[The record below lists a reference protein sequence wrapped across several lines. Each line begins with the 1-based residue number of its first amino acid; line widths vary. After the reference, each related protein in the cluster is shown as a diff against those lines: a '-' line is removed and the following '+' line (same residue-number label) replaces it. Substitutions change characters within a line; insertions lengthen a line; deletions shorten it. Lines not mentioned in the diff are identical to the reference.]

1 MRKPLPEHTLSLAY
15 DEAVSMTVELYRTTN
30 TLEKDAAQTQLKA
43 DALPNHPDAM
53 PEYRRLYSMLS
64 DSSEVRA
71 AMYEA
76 RIALNKIQ
84 SLTAKYKK
92 R

>member
-1 MRKPLPEHTLSLAY
+1 MRKSLPEHTLALAY
-15 DEAVSMTVELYRTTN
+15 EEAVAITVDLYRTTN
-30 TLEKDAAQTQLKA
+30 DLERDAAQVQLQA

-64 DSSEVRA
+64 DSADVRA